1 LPRFSVKPRSQEELA
16 GLAHQLLEQW
26 DAVDKYPID
35 IEHFLERHHGIK
47 CLPSRQ
53 IPLLCDQGGAVSLDG
68 TRIYLDPYDYSEPR
82 QQFRLR
88 MTIGHEFGHLR
99 LHGTIFGMIRNED
112 DLEELLRFFTDD
124 PASQKQ
130 YEIQAFT
137 LAGYLLVPEETLSK
151 VTKKVVA
158 DLNAVSRGKRG
169 SDLDLT
175 SEAVWKLIAQDVA
188 RKYEVTYQAVTKR
201 LQWSSLWRTAL

>member
-1 LPRFSVKPRSQEELA
+1 MPRFTVKPRSQDELA

-26 DAVDKYPID
+26 DAVDEYPID
-35 IEHFLERHHGIK
+35 IEHYLERHHGIK
-47 CLPSRQ
+47 CLPSQQ
-53 IPLLCDQGGAVSLDG
+53 IPPLCDQGGAVSLDG
-68 TRIYLDPYDYSEPR
+68 TKIYLDPHDYSEPR

-88 MTIGHEFGHLR
+88 MTIGHEFGHLK
-99 LHGTIFGMIRNED
+99 LHGSIFGMIRNEE
-112 DLEELLRFFTDD
+112 DLADLLRFFTDE

-158 DLNAVSRGKRG
+158 DLNAVSRAKQGV
-169 SDLDLT
+169 DLDLK
-175 SEAVWKLIAQDVA
+175 SDAVWKLVAQDVA
-188 RKYEVTYQAVTKR
+188 RKYEVTFQAATKR
-201 LQWSSLWRTAL
+201 LQWAKLWGTSL